1 MQDPKS
7 LREAVT
13 SVVKKFAKT
22 AETAAAA
29 SIEEDNENK
38 KALEEILRQ
47 KSFLERWFP
56 GNGVASLFLP

>member
-1 MQDPKS
+1 MMQDPKS

-47 KSFLERWFP
+47 KSFLER
-56 GNGVASLFLP
+56 